1 MPANW
6 TDGVKPRSGDA
17 LILVDVQNDFLPG
30 GALAVPHGEE
40 VIAPLNHYIAAFAAR
55 GLPVF
60 ATRDWHPLNHC
71 SFKENGG
78 PWPVHCLQNT
88 PGAAFAPGL
97 NLPPGTTVISKDDAP
112 EHEDYSGFAGT
123 PLKTRLVAAGIKR
136 LFIGGLATDYCVLQ
150 TVLDALR
157 DRYAVFLLQDA
168 IRAVNVLPRD
178 GAEAEAEMIGLGAVP
193 ITVKDLAA

>member
-6 TDGVKPRSGDA
+6 TDGVKLRFGDA
-17 LILVDVQNDFLPG
+17 LIVVDLQNDFLPG

-78 PWPVHCLQNT
+78 PWPVHCVQNT

-97 NLPPGTTVISKDDAP
+97 NLPPARQSSQRTM
-112 EHEDYSGFAGT
+112 HQN
-123 PLKTRLVAAGIKR
+123 TRTIP
-136 LFIGGLATDYCVLQ
+136 DS
-150 TVLDALR
+150 
-157 DRYAVFLLQDA
+157 
-168 IRAVNVLPRD
+168 RAHR
-178 GAEAEAEMIGLGAVP
+178 
-193 ITVKDLAA
+193 